1 MQFSFDRHRRMKHV
15 CVIALFLLY
24 AVPVLLWPLEESLH
38 PLPASLGKTYKERS
52 AKHIINLFLTKRFKF

>member
-1 MQFSFDRHRRMKHV
+1 MQFAFDRHCRMKHV

-52 AKHIINLFLTKRFKF
+52 A